1 MQLRFSVFILI
12 VSFLLISIP
21 VLAQQPVDTTRKAQ
35 PPAPDSTVVWKDTT
49 VVEQIVD
56 TVKKQLKAP
65 IVQVPVKLKALILPG
80 AFFTYGALALT
91 SSHLQD
97 VNAQMRDLLWDGHT
111 HYGRP
116 PEDYLLLAPAA
127 AVYVLNWAG
136 VQGQNNLIDRSIM
149 YGMSNLI
156 ANGIGFGVKQM
167 GFEWRPDSS
176 DRHSFPSGHT
186 AEAFVSAEFA
196 RLEFRGVTPWPGIA
210 GYATAVTTA
219 YLRMRHNKHWF
230 SDVLAGAGV
239 GIASTRF
246 AYYLYPLMKHL
257 IFGSKKIRDPQV
269 SLMLAPTYQ
278 HGAYG
283 FAMIMGF

>member
-1 MQLRFSVFILI
+1 MNSWYRLILFLC
-12 VSFLLISIP
+12 FLLP
-21 VLAQQPVDTTRKAQ
+21 LRLNAQVKPDTLLQPMPDTTVA
-35 PPAPDSTVVWKDTT
+35 WKDTT
-49 VVEQIVD
+49 VIEQIVD
-56 TVKKQLKAP
+56 TVKQQLKAP

-80 AFFTYGALALT
+80 AFFAYGALSLNVGELKLINQRIRNT
-91 SSHLQD
+91 VWTGKNYS
-97 VNAQMRDLLWDGHT
+97 
-111 HYGRP
+111 GRP

-136 VQGQNNLIDRSIM
+136 VPGQNNLIDRSIM

-156 ANGIGFGVKQM
+156 ANGIGFGVKQF
-167 GFEWRPDSS
+167 GLEWRPDSS

-196 RLEFRGVTPWPGIA
+196 RLEYRRISPWPGIA

-230 SDVLAGAGV
+230 GDVVAGAGV

-246 AYYLYPLMKHL
+246 AYYLYPLIKHVL
-257 IFGSKKIRDPQV
+257 FGSKKIKDPLT
-269 SLMLAPTYQ
+269 SLMILPTYKE
-278 HGAYG
+278 GAFG
-283 FAMIMGF
+283 FAMMVGF

>member
-1 MQLRFSVFILI
+1 MHHWYRLILFC
-12 VSFLLISIP
+12 FLWLPLIS
-21 VLAQQPVDTTRKAQ
+21 VAQVRPDTSRRQQTPHVDS
-35 PPAPDSTVVWKDTT
+35 PVVWKDTT

-56 TVKKQLKAP
+56 TVKQQLKAP

-80 AFFTYGALALT
+80 AFFTYGALSLNIKG
-91 SSHLQD
+91 LQQ
-97 VNAQMRDLLWDGHT
+97 VNEAVKDAVWDGHY
-111 HYGRP
+111 HPGRP

-127 AVYVLNWAG
+127 AVYVLNIAG
-136 VQGQNNLIDRSIM
+136 VHGQNNLIDRSVLL
-149 YGMSNLI
+149 GMSNLI
-156 ANGIGFGVKQM
+156 ANGIGFGVKQF

-196 RLEFRGVTPWPGIA
+196 RLEYRHITPWPGIA

-219 YLRMRHNKHWF
+219 FLRMRHNKHWF
-230 SDVLAGAGV
+230 GDVMAGAGV

-257 IFGSKKIRDPQV
+257 IFGSKKIKDPMV
-269 SLMLAPTYQ
+269 SMLVLPTYRE
-278 HGAYG
+278 GAWG
-283 FAMIMGF
+283 VALIMGF